1 MSTVNLK
8 EIQQKLYE
16 KLKASG
22 WGDPLKVFILSAD
35 FERILNT
42 LLRESTNGNKF
53 TPVLK
58 QLFTAFEEC
67 PYDKVKLVMVGMD
80 PYPYLGVADGMAFSC
95 SNTMKPAASLRYIQ
109 EQIASTVYNDPKREM
124 NPDLRYLA
132 NQGVLLLNTAL
143 TTQVDKTGLHIELW
157 KPFITFLLDILAFKK
172 AQLAY
177 VFLGAKAME
186 WNSSVPSQNYKFF
199 VTHPAS
205 AAHMNQE
212 VWDSG
217 NLFNNINVVLKK
229 NFNTE
234 IQW

>member
-1 MSTVNLK
+1 MSSVNIK

-22 WGDPLKVFILSAD
+22 WGDPLKAFILSSD

-42 LLRESTNGNKF
+42 LLRESTAGQKF

-67 PYDKVKLVMVGMD
+67 PYDKVKVVVLGMD
-80 PYPYLGVADGMAFSC
+80 PYPYLGEADGIAFSC
-95 SNTMKPAASLRYIQ
+95 SNTMKPAASLRFIQ
-109 EQIASTVYNDPKREM
+109 KEIVDTVYKDDRKL

-143 TTQVDKTGLHIELW
+143 TTQVEKIGMHIELW
-157 KPFITFLLDILAFKK
+157 RPFISFLLDMLAFKK
-172 AQLAY
+172 AQLLY
-177 VFLGAKAME
+177 VFMGSKARA
-186 WNSSVPSQNYKFF
+186 WNRSIPSQNYKFF
-199 VTHPAS
+199 TSHPAS
-205 AAHMNQE
+205 AGYNNQE
-212 VWDSG
+212 SWDSG
-217 NLFNNINVVLKK
+217 DVFNNINTVLKK

>member
-1 MSTVNLK
+1 MSTVNIK

-22 WGDPLKVFILSAD
+22 WGDPLKAFILSSD
-35 FERILNT
+35 FEKILNF
-42 LLRESTNGNKF
+42 LLKESLNGRKF

-67 PYDKVKLVMVGMD
+67 PYDKVQVVMLGMD
-80 PYPYLGVADGMAFSC
+80 PYPYLGTADGIAFSC
-95 SNTMKPAASLRYIQ
+95 SNTMKPAASLQFIQ
-109 EQIASTVYNDPKREM
+109 KEIVDTVYKDNRTM
-124 NPDLRYLA
+124 NPDLRYLS

-143 TTQVDKTGLHIELW
+143 TTEIDKVGVHIELW
-157 KPFITFLLDILAFKK
+157 RPFISYLLDMLAFKK
-172 AQLAY
+172 AQLLY
-177 VFLGAKAME
+177 VFMGSKARG
-186 WNSSVPSQNYKFF
+186 WNKSIPDQNYKFF

-205 AAHMNQE
+205 AAHDNAE
-212 VWDSG
+212 RWDSG
-217 NLFNNINVVLKK
+217 NLFNNINTVLKK